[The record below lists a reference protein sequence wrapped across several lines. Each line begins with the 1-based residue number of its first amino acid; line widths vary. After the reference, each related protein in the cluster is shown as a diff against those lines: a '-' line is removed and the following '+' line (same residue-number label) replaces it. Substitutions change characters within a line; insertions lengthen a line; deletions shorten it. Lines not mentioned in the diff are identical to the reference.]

1 MAAPARLV
9 LYGNSVF
16 LAGIKT
22 DLSRHCSLELITIE
36 AGCPDAA
43 ERVRSLNP
51 CALLFD
57 LSAAQ
62 PDFAIPLLRDRP
74 NLVLIGVDAGS
85 DELLVLAPH
94 KVRAVNVSA
103 LLKVIGQETTASTSS
118 FW

>member
-22 DLSRHCSLELITIE
+22 ELGRHSSLELITIE
-36 AGCPDAA
+36 AGLPGAA
-43 ERVRSLNP
+43 ERIRDLNP

-74 NLVLIGVDAGS
+74 SLVLIGVDACS
-85 DELLVLAPH
+85 DEMLVLWPH
-94 KVRAVNVSA
+94 KERAVNVGD
-103 LLKVIGQETTASTSS
+103 LLTVIGQETTASTSS
-118 FW
+118 S

>member
-16 LAGIKT
+16 LAAIKT
-22 DLSRHCSLELITIE
+22 DLSRHSWLELITIE

-43 ERVRSLNP
+43 ERIRSLNP
-51 CALLFD
+51 GTVLFD

-74 NLVLIGVDAGS
+74 RLMLIGLDACS
-85 DELLVLAPH
+85 DEMLILWPH
-94 KVRAVNVSA
+94 LERAVNITDLV
-103 LLKVIGQETTASTSS
+103 KVIGRDRA
-118 FW
+118 